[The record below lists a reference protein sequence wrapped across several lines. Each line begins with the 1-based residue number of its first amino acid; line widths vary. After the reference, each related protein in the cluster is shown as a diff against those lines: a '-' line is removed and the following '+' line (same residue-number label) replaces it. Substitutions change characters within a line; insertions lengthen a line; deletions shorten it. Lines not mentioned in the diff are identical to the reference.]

1 MKKWCLMVLAAL
13 CLMVPTVGSAQGLPD
28 FLQAVQSGLSEGL
41 SAGSAAMEKDL
52 ALSLSLS
59 DSRVEEGKDVTLV
72 IRAENPRP
80 AETGVSLTLN
90 LPERLAA
97 QTGDELTWDAV
108 LPAAQMDETGAFVP
122 SVTTFTRVLTLMP
135 GGGSMQGAVTAEM
148 NVGSRFYR
156 ESLPIALCVADI
168 SAKASVV
175 GAEDGRLT
183 VGGTMTYV
191 VEIAN
196 AGTAEK
202 NVPIELIL
210 PADVTLEGELPEGFA
225 QTQRQVRGEVR
236 MPAAE
241 NEPSAAVLTFP
252 MTVNGDALA
261 DDEDALRLLSGA
273 LRVDGQRIALPRV
286 QLCGPKISAKLLPQT
301 DSLKAGEE
309 TALRVVLVNA
319 GMAAADVRVSC
330 MLPEGISLVTA
341 RAETEAKEN
350 EQKPKDN
357 DEAEEEAP
365 KALAPESGDGGADA
379 QAVPADG
386 AEQTLAEPEIRQENG
401 GIVFDVHM
409 DAAGEEAYT
418 RVVTLRVRA
427 DEPQE
432 NIKERLLG
440 ATLAWQTDAGETQL
454 GEAACVRVYRPMV
467 LGLTKDEWMGIF
479 WAGLLLV
486 VTVSCLFAA
495 FNSDNKREKY
505 CE

>member
-13 CLMVPTVGSAQGLPD
+13 CLLIPTVGSAQGLPD
-28 FLQAVQSGLSEGL
+28 FLQAVQTGLSVGL

-52 ALSLSLS
+52 TLSVTAS
-59 DSRVEEGKDVTLV
+59 DARVEAGRDVTLT

-80 AETGVSLTLN
+80 AETRVALTLS

-97 QTGDELTWDAV
+97 QANEALAWEAA
-108 LPAAQMDETGAFVP
+108 LPAAKMDETGALVP
-122 SVTTFTRVLTLMP
+122 SVTTFTRTLTLMP
-135 GGGSMQGAVTAEM
+135 GGESAQGTVTAEM

-156 ESLPIALCVADI
+156 QSLPMALCVADI
-168 SAKASVV
+168 SAKTSVT
-175 GAEDGRLT
+175 GAENGRLT
-183 VGGTMTYV
+183 AGKTMAYA

-202 NVPIELIL
+202 TVPVELIL
-210 PADVTLEGELPEGFA
+210 PADVTLSGDLPEGF
-225 QTQRQVRGEVR
+225 TRSQRQIRGEVK
-236 MPAAE
+236 A
-241 NEPSAAVLTFP
+241 SAAAGDEPFTTTLVFP
-252 MTVNGDALA
+252 MTVNEDAL
-261 DDEDALRLLSGA
+261 DGDEDAMRLLTGA
-273 LRVDGQRIALPRV
+273 LRVDGKRIALPRV

-301 DSLKAGEE
+301 DNLKAGEE

-319 GMAAADVRVSC
+319 GMAEADVRVSC

-341 RAETEAKEN
+341 PKPQQDTEAKESG
-350 EQKPKDN
+350 DN
-357 DEAEEEAP
+357 AEAEEEAP
-365 KALAPESGDGGADA
+365 KAVAPEQDDGGADA
-379 QAVPADG
+379 EAVLADG
-386 AEQTLAEPEIRQENG
+386 AEQLVDEPEIRQENG
-401 GIVFDVHM
+401 GIVFDLHM

-440 ATLAWQTDAGETQL
+440 TTLAWQIDAGETQL

>member
-1 MKKWCLMVLAAL
+1 MKKWCMMILAAL
-13 CLMVPTVGSAQGLPD
+13 CLMIPVVGSAQGLPD

-41 SAGSAAMEKDL
+41 ASGSAAMEKDL
-52 ALSLSLS
+52 ALSVTLS
-59 DSRVEEGKDVTLV
+59 DSRVEEGRDVTLV

-80 AETGVSLTLN
+80 AETNVSLTLN

-97 QTGDELTWDAV
+97 QAGEETAWEAA
-108 LPAAQMDETGAFVP
+108 LPAAEMDETGAFVP
-122 SVTTFTRVLTLMP
+122 SVTTFTRTLTLMP
-135 GGGSMQGAVTAEM
+135 GGESEQGAVTAEM
-148 NVGSRFYR
+148 KVGSRFYR
-156 ESLPIALCVADI
+156 ESLPIALCVADV
-168 SAKASVV
+168 SAKASVE

-183 VGGTMTYV
+183 VGETLTYV

-202 NVPIELIL
+202 TVPVELIL
-210 PADVTLEGELPEGFA
+210 PADVTLEGDLPEGFA
-225 QTQRQVRGEVR
+225 LNQRQIRGEVN
-236 MPAAE
+236 AAAATE
-241 NEPSAAVLTFP
+241 NGASVATLTFP
-252 MTVNGDALA
+252 MRIDENALA
-261 DDEDALRLLSGA
+261 EDEDAMRLLTGA
-273 LRVDGQRIALPRV
+273 LRVDGRRVALPRV
-286 QLCGPKISAKLLPQT
+286 QLCGAKISAKLLPQA

-309 TALRVVLVNA
+309 MALRVVLVNSGLA
-319 GMAAADVRVSC
+319 GADVQVSC
-330 MLPEGISLVTA
+330 VLPEGLSLVKA
-341 RAETEAKEN
+341 EETEPEPET
-350 EQKPKDN
+350 EQKEATGG
-357 DEAEEEAP
+357 EAESALPPEAD
-365 KALAPESGDGGADA
+365 DGRGADA
-379 QAVPADG
+379 EPVLAD
-386 AEQTLAEPEIRQENG
+386 EETLAEPEIRQENG
-401 GIVFDVHM
+401 AAVFSLHI
-409 DAAGEEAYT
+409 DAAGEDAAT

-440 ATLAWQTDAGETQL
+440 ATLAWQIDAGETQL